1 MKVRRH
7 AFPSIMNVE
16 SSSTPSFPTAQ
27 LLLDTDVYSFFFG
40 TEGVPDSDLVTNPK
54 AQSMHVNS
62 VKVCTPF

>member
-7 AFPSIMNVE
+7 AFPNIINVE
-16 SSSTPSFPTAQ
+16 TSSTPSFPTAQ
-27 LLLDTDVYSFFFG
+27 LLLDTDVYSFLG

-62 VKVCTPF
+62 VKVCTPL